1 MDWKWL
7 PAGEGERVWDQGLE
21 LFTDAPYS
29 LLYGWR
35 RVYEE
40 SLGLKTFYLLVEDRG
55 QVRGLC
61 PLVLMKSPWFGGG
74 RHLISLPYQTRAG
87 LWTLDPALRAGML
100 AAVNAQAEVLKAAT
114 VELREL
120 EGLQD
125 PDFPANQEHVEMILE
140 LPGDWRAFEKQVSPR
155 LRQAKK
161 ARQSG
166 LVVRQGVD
174 QDLLEDFYRVF
185 SMRMRELF
193 FPVYPLRFFQK
204 ILEVFPDRCR
214 LLLVYKEAVPVAGM
228 LLFHYR
234 DSVSAPYVASLTE
247 FQDEHPNQLLYQ
259 AALRDTWESGA
270 PYFSFCRSQSG
281 SGTYQ
286 FKRQWKAQPRP
297 LRYLYPR
304 VKNSERVRSVGQ
316 ARKSLTYHLAATIW
330 PRLPLSWTQWL
341 GSRLIRRLVIA

>member
-7 PAGEGERVWDQGLE
+7 PRAEGETAWDQGLE
-21 LFTDAPYS
+21 LFADAPYS

-40 SLGLKTFYLLVEDRG
+40 ALGLKTHYLLVEDRG
-55 QVRGLC
+55 RVRGLC
-61 PLVLMKSPWFGGG
+61 PLVLMKGPGFGGG
-74 RHLISLPYQTRAG
+74 RHLVSLPYQTRAG
-87 LWTLDPALRAGML
+87 MWTLDPALREGML
-100 AAVNAQAEVLKAAT
+100 AAVSAQAEALKAET

-125 PDFPANQEHVEMILE
+125 PEIPANREHVEMILE
-140 LPGDWRAFEKQVSPR
+140 LPGDWKIFERQVSPR
-155 LRQAKK
+155 LRQARK

-166 LVVRQGVD
+166 LVVRQGVEK
-174 QDLLEDFYRVF
+174 DLLEDFYRVF
-185 SMRMRELF
+185 SMRMRELV

-204 ILEVFPDRCR
+204 ILQVFPNRCR
-214 LLLVYKEAVPVAGM
+214 LLLVYKGTVPLAGM
-228 LLFHYR
+228 LLFRYR
-234 DSVSAPYVASLTE
+234 DSVSAPYVASLTAH
-247 FQDEHPNQLLYQ
+247 QNEHPNQLLYQ

-270 PYFSFCRSQSG
+270 PYFSFCRSQPD
-281 SGTYQ
+281 SGTFQ

-304 VKNSERVRSVGQ
+304 VKDNGRVRSVGQ
-316 ARKSLTYHLAATIW
+316 ARQSLTYRLAATIW